1 MILTRYLYSKEKLVR
16 AFENCLC
23 DKKDEAIYFA
33 YELYF
38 SGFEAE
44 VWEILWRHY
53 FLYCFVENA
62 DYELYLKQLEKS
74 WKKKKDACMISQI
87 IQDMFIRKY
96 VDIKQSDLNRL
107 SKDELLTYYH
117 STSNNIYNKIVL
129 VKPFPRVIANLSN
142 KDILIARVL
151 ALSTPPSTKK
161 ITFYIEVDLEDIYEY
176 RTQQYAECKGWML
189 LRDVVKY
196 NLDDYLSTNDG
207 LNIKSKSL
215 LRDDFVD
222 NWIYYSSS
230 SPLWAKRI
238 LLYGGIIDNI
248 NKKIVFDDE
257 DNEELFYNM
266 YHLEPDEQPMHV
278 FVKLN
283 YNKVLNNNN
292 NNNNNNI

>member
-1 MILTRYLYSKEKLVR
+1 
-16 AFENCLC
+16 
-23 DKKDEAIYFA
+23 
-33 YELYF
+33 
-38 SGFEAE
+38 
-44 VWEILWRHY
+44 
-53 FLYCFVENA
+53 
-62 DYELYLKQLEKS
+62 
-74 WKKKKDACMISQI
+74 
-87 IQDMFIRKY
+87 MFIRKY
-96 VDIKQSDLNRL
+96 SDIKQSDLNRL
-107 SKDELLTYYH
+107 SKDALLTYYH
-117 STSNNIYNKIVL
+117 SASNNIYNKIVL
-129 VKPFPRVIANLSN
+129 VKPFPRVIANLSK
-142 KDILIARVL
+142 KDILIARAL

-161 ITFYIEVDLEDIYEY
+161 ITFYIEVDLEDIHEY

-196 NLDDYLSTNDG
+196 NLDEYLSTKDKDS

-238 LLYGGIIDNI
+238 SLYGGIIDNV
-248 NKKIVFDDE
+248 NKKITFDDE

-283 YNKVLNNNN
+283 YNKVH